1 MYVLLLGLFPK
12 IMMGYKEILKD
23 FGISIQ
29 LIVYILFFNLLHFVV
44 KKFRSFFVRRIGYLA
59 INALITYTYCCV
71 IIALAVSNDIDWGRL
86 FKAF

>member
-1 MYVLLLGLFPK
+1 
-12 IMMGYKEILKD
+12 MMGYKDVLKE

-29 LIVYILFFNLLHFVV
+29 LIVYILFFNLLHFIV
-44 KKFRSFFVRRIGYLA
+44 KKFRSFLVRRIGYLT

-71 IIALAVSNDIDWGRL
+71 VIALAVSNDIDWGRL